1 MARDSDAFD
10 NRFKILLTGDSGVG
24 KSSILLR
31 FTDDSFASDQPAT
44 IGVDFKVKAIDVDG
58 KKVKLTIWDTA
69 GQERFRTLTSSYYRG
84 AQGVILVYDV
94 TRKET
99 FENLEQWLKEVDMY
113 TNRDGVI
120 KLLVGNKI
128 DKANREV
135 TRAEGIDFARSR
147 GMLFIE
153 CSAKAKTGIQQAFE
167 ELVQKILDS
176 PHLSSSEV
184 SGLNIANRGA
194 SSSSSCS
201 C

>member
-1 MARDSDAFD
+1 
-10 NRFKILLTGDSGVG
+10 VG

-31 FTDDSFASDQPAT
+31 FTDDSFATDQPAT
-44 IGVDFKVKAIDVDG
+44 IGVDFKVKPIEVED

-176 PHLSSSEV
+176 PHLASSEA
-184 SGLNIANRGA
+184 SGLNIASRGGA
-194 SSSSSCS
+194 SAGSCG